1 MEDTENYKKNDLG
14 LKYLNEHK
22 KLKIVK
28 INGKHLKY
36 TEKDIAETFLPFLK
50 D

>member
-28 INGKHLKY
+28 I
-36 TEKDIAETFLPFLK
+36 DIAMNILFTWK
-50 D
+50 KI